1 MWYFKILFLNFQHP
15 LFFRDP
21 FISLLKLRTFG
32 YTSPHGA
39 GCSNPKNTGW
49 MNNICNSLHVV
60 SLFPFLFWGK
70 RFLVCAKQ
78 CGRKNSFLD
87 FSCAWRSAHRALYK
101 TFPYCWQFV
110 KQGSWFNEVYI
121 SAFANW
127 ANLKA
132 ELSSKFI
139 RRRYYLRHIIKKI

>member
-1 MWYFKILFLNFQHP
+1 MPSKKTIPVLRPKQHKNPTDGVAHTCILAYIGEYPPGLEGWRFEKEDNMHLSFQISCRFFKDVVLKILFLNFQHP

-21 FISLLKLRTFG
+21 FMSLLKLRTFG

-39 GCSNPKNTGW
+39 GCSNPKNIGW

-60 SLFPFLFWGK
+60 SVFPFLFWGK

-87 FSCAWRSAHRALYK
+87 FSCA
-101 TFPYCWQFV
+101 
-110 KQGSWFNEVYI
+110 
-121 SAFANW
+121 
-127 ANLKA
+127 
-132 ELSSKFI
+132 
-139 RRRYYLRHIIKKI
+139 